1 MRPSISDTICRR
13 SPLGAFR
20 KEESLKELRDIEDS
34 RADDIARRCAR
45 KYTFYLPPMEA
56 KR

>member
-13 SPLGAFR
+13 SPLGVFR
-20 KEESLKELRDIEDS
+20 KEEPLKELRDIEDS